1 MAIIEDLTPEFL
13 TQVDQI
19 VRAHC
24 KDIREISYVEHG
36 SDNLVVMVNH
46 QMVFRFPR
54 HAAGAARLTFETALL
69 QKLQSKIKT
78 IPIPKLTEVHN
89 MPLYVIADYIPGEP
103 LTVEQI
109 KALSEDEQT
118 AFGRTLAEFIVELH
132 NAMSG
137 LEVARLRH
145 EALLDNLDE
154 PWPIYFNRLFVRQ
167 RLPNERLRPLVEEY
181 YTAWQEYTA
190 TTKDQYAIHDDL
202 HPVNLLFVG
211 PKLSGILDF
220 GDTNLGTVEEEM
232 RWFYSMGDLVLNAAI
247 QRYQEITGKKIDV
260 QHVRLWAIMHELAI
274 FVDRLGQDKTND
286 PSFVRA
292 QANLQ
297 QWVELP
303 SLV

>member
-13 TQVDQI
+13 AQVDQI
-19 VRAHC
+19 VQAHC

-46 QMVFRFPR
+46 QFVFRFPR
-54 HAAGAARLTFETALL
+54 HTAGVARLTFETALL
-69 QKLQSKIKT
+69 QKLHSRLKSIAT
-78 IPIPKLTEVHN
+78 PKLTTVHN
-89 MPLYVIADYIPGEP
+89 LPLYVIAEYIQGEP
-103 LTVEQI
+103 LTIEQI
-109 KALSEDEQT
+109 MALTEDEQT
-118 AFGRTLAEFIVELH
+118 AFGRTLAEFMVELH
-132 NAMSG
+132 ASISG

-154 PWPIYFNRLFVRQ
+154 PWPVYFNRLFVRQ
-167 RLPNERLRPLVEEY
+167 PLPNERLRPLVDEH
-181 YTAWQEYTA
+181 YTAWRQYTA
-190 TTKDQYAIHDDL
+190 AAKDQYAIHDDL

-232 RWFYSMGDLVLNAAI
+232 RWLYSMGDLVLGAAI
-247 QRYQEITGKKIDV
+247 QRYQELTGKKIDQ

-274 FVDRLGQDKTND
+274 FTDRLNQDKTND

-292 QANLQ
+292 QTNLQ
-297 QWVELP
+297 KWVNLP
-303 SLV
+303 TVL